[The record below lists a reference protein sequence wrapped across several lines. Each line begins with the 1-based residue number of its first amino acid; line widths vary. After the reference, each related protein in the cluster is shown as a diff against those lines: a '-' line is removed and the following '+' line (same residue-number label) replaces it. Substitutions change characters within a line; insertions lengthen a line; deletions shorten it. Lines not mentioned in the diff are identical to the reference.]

1 MAKYDPNKPTL
12 QEIADM
18 PISQSVEAM
27 RRWYDSDWGK
37 PQPEN
42 MRRFRVKFDYSY
54 TVEASF
60 DEVVEAESAKA
71 AEDIAEEEIV
81 EEYGTNVDIGIMS
94 VEEVD

>member
-1 MAKYDPNKPTL
+1 MANDDPNKPTL
-12 QEIADM
+12 QEIANM
-18 PISQSVEAM
+18 PISQSVVAM
-27 RRWYDSDWGK
+27 RCWYDSDWGK

-60 DEVVEAESAKA
+60 DEVVEAEDAKS

-81 EEYGTNVDIGIMS
+81 DDYGHDVEIGIMS